1 MQTLDQRECFEIVRT
16 NMVEARLVHGGLD
29 RLDDG
34 FHGDAF
40 PNTISF
46 SATGPVPVVS
56 ATLAT
61 RV

>member
-1 MQTLDQRECFEIVRT
+1 VRA

-40 PNTISF
+40 PKPISF
-46 SATGPVPVVS
+46 FATGPVPVIGATLS
-56 ATLAT
+56 ATL
-61 RV
+61 

>member
-1 MQTLDQRECFEIVRT
+1 V
-16 NMVEARLVHGGLD
+16 VEARLVHGGLD

-46 SATGPVPVVS
+46 FATGPVPVVG
-56 ATLAT
+56 ATLAA